1 MSTTFLMISGL
12 FLLGIGGEA
21 LIRGG
26 ISIGR
31 RLHMSPLVVG
41 MIIVGFGTSM
51 PELAVSLRATL
62 AGSPAIAV
70 GNVVGSNIANI
81 LLILAVAA
89 LLRPIPMPSRL
100 MKPDG
105 FVLLAA
111 CLAVPLLG
119 LQGTVPRWQ
128 GGAMLGVLFLMITA
142 EYVRSRRQR
151 AQEALHE
158 EPVPLPAE
166 IPHRFWVAVLLVL
179 TGLAAVIYGAELL
192 VAGATAMARALG
204 VSESFIGLSIVAV
217 GTSLPELAGS
227 VVATWR
233 GHSEVAYGNVV
244 GSSIFNVLCIFGA
257 AVAVG
262 PITVPAA
269 MIWFDSV
276 VMIAASVLMLVFV
289 ATGRRLSRNEGLV
302 MLACYVGYIALRY
315 KLGLA

>member
-51 PELAVSLRATL
+51 PELAVSLKATL

-70 GNVVGSNIANI
+70 GNVIGSNIANI

-119 LQGTVPRWQ
+119 LQGTIPRWQ

-244 GSSIFNVLCIFGA
+244 GSSIYNVLCIFGA
-257 AVAVG
+257 AAAVG

>member
-1 MSTTFLMISGL
+1 MSTTFLMFSGL